1 MKIKKLVAGG
11 LSILLSIGMIS
22 FSSEYAMVT
31 HAAIPPDIKSQG
43 AAVYNANT
51 GEFLYE
57 KNGDRQFYPA
67 SITKIMTTLIVLEQ
81 ANLNDTVVFSRAAT
95 TNLEAGATRL
105 GVSEGDKMSVRDAL
119 YGTMLAS
126 ANEVSNGLAE
136 YVGGS
141 IAGFSSM
148 MNARAR
154 EIGATNTNFVNPS
167 GLNNQNH
174 VTTAKDMARIAA
186 EAFRN
191 PDFRVIAGT
200 KVYNFP
206 AIKTKAEV
214 TPIKMHHRMVNG
226 SDNYPGVIGGKTGYT
241 RSAGNTLVTCAERNG
256 VRLIVVV
263 LKSPSTHYADTR
275 ALLDYGFEVATTG
288 GVNISSKDTGAKNAV
303 VKAKQETKA
312 VVESTSQAQVAIAD
326 SAKVDAAPKSI
337 STSDI
342 RAENYGPGMAPDIG
356 WKESNG
362 NWFYIK
368 SDRSSARAEVLNI
381 NGEKYWF
388 DSNGYMARGWRQDTS
403 GAWYFMEDSGA
414 MNASAWIKYNGLWY
428 YFGSDGKMLTNTT
441 TPDGYTLNSDGVWVS

>member
-1 MKIKKLVAGG
+1 MRIKKLVAGG

-174 VTTAKDMARIAA
+174 VTTAKDMAPIA
-186 EAFRN
+186 
-191 PDFRVIAGT
+191 
-200 KVYNFP
+200 
-206 AIKTKAEV
+206 
-214 TPIKMHHRMVNG
+214 
-226 SDNYPGVIGGKTGYT
+226 PG
-241 RSAGNTLVTCAERNG
+241 R
-256 VRLIVVV
+256 
-263 LKSPSTHYADTR
+263 
-275 ALLDYGFEVATTG
+275 F
-288 GVNISSKDTGAKNAV
+288 
-303 VKAKQETKA
+303 
-312 VVESTSQAQVAIAD
+312 
-326 SAKVDAAPKSI
+326 
-337 STSDI
+337 
-342 RAENYGPGMAPDIG
+342 
-356 WKESNG
+356 
-362 NWFYIK
+362 
-368 SDRSSARAEVLNI
+368 
-381 NGEKYWF
+381 
-388 DSNGYMARGWRQDTS
+388 
-403 GAWYFMEDSGA
+403 
-414 MNASAWIKYNGLWY
+414 
-428 YFGSDGKMLTNTT
+428 
-441 TPDGYTLNSDGVWVS
+441 

>member
-22 FSSEYAMVT
+22 FSTEYAMVT

-288 GVNISSKDTGAKNAV
+288 GVNISSKDT
-303 VKAKQETKA
+303 
-312 VVESTSQAQVAIAD
+312 
-326 SAKVDAAPKSI
+326 
-337 STSDI
+337 
-342 RAENYGPGMAPDIG
+342 
-356 WKESNG
+356 
-362 NWFYIK
+362 
-368 SDRSSARAEVLNI
+368 
-381 NGEKYWF
+381 
-388 DSNGYMARGWRQDTS
+388 
-403 GAWYFMEDSGA
+403 
-414 MNASAWIKYNGLWY
+414 
-428 YFGSDGKMLTNTT
+428 
-441 TPDGYTLNSDGVWVS
+441 